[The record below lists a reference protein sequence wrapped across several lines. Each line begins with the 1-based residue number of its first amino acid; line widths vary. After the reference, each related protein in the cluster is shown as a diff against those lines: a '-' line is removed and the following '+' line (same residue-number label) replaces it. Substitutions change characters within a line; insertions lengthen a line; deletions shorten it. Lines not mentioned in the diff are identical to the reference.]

1 MQALYSWDVT
11 HQEEGSLGN
20 FPWLDSSSDDQETLD
35 FARLLLHG
43 TLEELPSV
51 DEAIKRHL
59 SNWDISRLA
68 KVDLA
73 ILRLSAY
80 CILYQPEIPD
90 SVTIDEAIDIAK
102 DFSSDDAYRFVSGV
116 LDGLRKELRQ

>member
-1 MQALYSWDVT
+1 MQALYSWDISG
-11 HQEEGSLGN
+11 QEQPFLAG
-20 FPWLDSSSDDQETLD
+20 FPWLDGSGDDEETLA
-35 FARLLLHG
+35 FARLLLQG

-80 CILYQPEIPD
+80 CILYQPSIPD

-102 DFSSDDAYRFVSGV
+102 EFSSDDAYRFVNGV